1 MKPLLLK
8 SARYLATA
16 AWAAAGVWL
25 VGLTF
30 TELKAVWLVPPTPP
44 EVSHDLIIRNA
55 KDDAGRSTS
64 FRILL
69 FTDEFRWVINSFDAL
84 EKAGDR
90 PHFTDEMKA
99 VLNSAKEIIAVG
111 TSSEEIPVGT
121 PFNKGREQEER
132 RAARRAEQ
140 IAMWVREALGKP
152 IPVRKLNVG
161 HHTPTGADDTSD
173 QRRVVIILVL
183 DHDDGRRHRSI
194 PAPGDGGR
202 EHTRADLPGAA
213 DQIFPRR
220 PQLLHVGSVTP
231 WPITCCNYWPTCRR
245 C

>member
-1 MKPLLLK
+1 MKPLLWK

-16 AWAAAGVWL
+16 AWAVAGIWL

-55 KDDAGRSTS
+55 KDDAGRNTS

-69 FTDEFRWVINSFDAL
+69 FTDEFRWVINSFDAI
-84 EKAGDR
+84 EKNGAR
-90 PHFTDEMKA
+90 PHFTEEMKA

-111 TSSEEIPVGT
+111 ASSEELPAGISPT
-121 PFNKGREQEER
+121 AGRALEER
-132 RAARRAEQ
+132 RAARRAEK
-140 IAMWVREALGKP
+140 IALWVREVLGKP

-183 DHDDGRRHRSI
+183 DHDEGAHIDESLRTAMAGESSR
-194 PAPGDGGR
+194 APIFQALLTKYSLGGKNSF
-202 EHTRADLPGAA
+202 TWVP
-213 DQIFPRR
+213 
-220 PQLLHVGSVTP
+220 
-231 WPITCCNYWPTCRR
+231 
-245 C
+245 

>member
-8 SARYLATA
+8 AARYLATA

-30 TELKAVWLVPPTPP
+30 IELKAVWLVPPTPP

-55 KDDAGRSTS
+55 KDDAGLNTS

-69 FTDEFRWVINSFDAL
+69 FTDEFRWVINSFDAI
-84 EKAGDR
+84 EKNGAR
-90 PHFTDEMKA
+90 PYFTDEMKA

-111 TSSEEIPVGT
+111 ASSEEIPVGISPT
-121 PFNKGREQEER
+121 AGRALEER
-132 RAARRAEQ
+132 RAARRAEK
-140 IAMWVREALGKP
+140 IAVWVREVLGKP

-161 HHTPTGADDTSD
+161 HHAPTGADDTSD

-183 DHDDGRRHRSI
+183 DHDEGADIDESLRTAMAGESSR
-194 PAPGDGGR
+194 APIFQALLTKYSLGGKDAF
-202 EHTRADLPGAA
+202 TWVP
-213 DQIFPRR
+213 
-220 PQLLHVGSVTP
+220 
-231 WPITCCNYWPTCRR
+231 
-245 C
+245 

>member
-1 MKPLLLK
+1 MKPLLWK

-55 KDDAGRSTS
+55 KDDAGRNTS

-69 FTDEFRWVINSFDAL
+69 FTDEFRWVINSFDAI
-84 EKAGDR
+84 EKNGAR

-111 TSSEEIPVGT
+111 ASSEEIPAGISPT
-121 PFNKGREQEER
+121 AGRALEER
-132 RAARRAEQ
+132 RAARRAEK
-140 IAMWVREALGKP
+140 IAVWVREVLGKP

-161 HHTPTGADDTSD
+161 HHAPTGADDTSD

-183 DHDDGRRHRSI
+183 DHDDGADIDESLRTAMAGESMRSPI
-194 PAPGDGGR
+194 FQALLTKYSLGGR
-202 EHTRADLPGAA
+202 ESFTWVP
-213 DQIFPRR
+213 
-220 PQLLHVGSVTP
+220 
-231 WPITCCNYWPTCRR
+231 
-245 C
+245 

>member
-1 MKPLLLK
+1 MKPLLWK

-16 AWAAAGVWL
+16 VWAVAGVWL

-55 KDDAGRSTS
+55 KDDAGRTTS

-69 FTDEFRWVINSFDAL
+69 FTDEFRWVINSFDAV
-84 EKAGDR
+84 EKSGAR

-111 TSSEEIPVGT
+111 ASSEEIPSGT
-121 PFNKGREQEER
+121 SFSQGRQHEER

-140 IAMWVREALGKP
+140 IAVWVREALGKP

-161 HHTPTGADDTSD
+161 HHAPTGSSDTSD

-183 DHDDGRRHRSI
+183 DHEDGANIDQSLRTAMAGESVR
-194 PAPGDGGR
+194 APIFQALLTKYSLGGKDAF
-202 EHTRADLPGAA
+202 TWVP
-213 DQIFPRR
+213 
-220 PQLLHVGSVTP
+220 
-231 WPITCCNYWPTCRR
+231 
-245 C
+245 

>member
-16 AWAAAGVWL
+16 AWAVAGIWL
-25 VGLTF
+25 VGVTF
-30 TELKAVWLVPPTPP
+30 IELKAVWLVPPTPP

-55 KDDAGRSTS
+55 KDDSGRNTS

-69 FTDEFRWVINSFDAL
+69 FTDEFRWVINSFDAI
-84 EKAGDR
+84 EKSGAR

-111 TSSEEIPVGT
+111 ASSEEIPSGISA
-121 PFNKGREQEER
+121 KAGRELEER
-132 RAARRAEQ
+132 RAARRAEK
-140 IAMWVREALGKP
+140 IAVWVREVLGKP

-161 HHTPTGADDTSD
+161 HHAPTGAGDTSD

-183 DHDDGRRHRSI
+183 DHEDGADIDESLRTAMAGES
-194 PAPGDGGR
+194 
-202 EHTRADLPGAA
+202 TRAP
-213 DQIFPRR
+213 IF
-220 PQLLHVGSVTP
+220 QALLTKYSLGGKDSFTWVP
-231 WPITCCNYWPTCRR
+231 
-245 C
+245 

>member
-1 MKPLLLK
+1 MDCLASFEVHAEIPRRPVQRRVATNLQPGEGHMKPLLLK
-8 SARYLATA
+8 GARYLATA

-84 EKAGDR
+84 EKAGER

-99 VLNSAKEIIAVG
+99 VLNSA
-111 TSSEEIPVGT
+111 
-121 PFNKGREQEER
+121 RE
-132 RAARRAEQ
+132 
-140 IAMWVREALGKP
+140 
-152 IPVRKLNVG
+152 
-161 HHTPTGADDTSD
+161 
-173 QRRVVIILVL
+173 
-183 DHDDGRRHRSI
+183 
-194 PAPGDGGR
+194 
-202 EHTRADLPGAA
+202 
-213 DQIFPRR
+213 
-220 PQLLHVGSVTP
+220 
-231 WPITCCNYWPTCRR
+231 
-245 C
+245 

>member
-25 VGLTF
+25 VGVTF
-30 TELKAVWLVPPTPP
+30 IELKAVWLVPPTPP

-55 KDDAGRSTS
+55 KDDSGRNTS

-69 FTDEFRWVINSFDAL
+69 FTDEFRWVINSFDAI
-84 EKAGDR
+84 EKSGAR

-99 VLNSAKEIIAVG
+99 VLNSAREIIAVG
-111 TSSEEIPVGT
+111 ASSEEIPSGT
-121 PFNKGREQEER
+121 SAKAGRELEEK

-140 IAMWVREALGKP
+140 IAVWVREVLGKP

-161 HHTPTGADDTSD
+161 HHAPTGAGDTSD

-183 DHDDGRRHRSI
+183 DHDEDADIDESLRTAMAGEASR
-194 PAPGDGGR
+194 APIFQALLTKYSLGGKDSF
-202 EHTRADLPGAA
+202 TWVP
-213 DQIFPRR
+213 
-220 PQLLHVGSVTP
+220 
-231 WPITCCNYWPTCRR
+231 
-245 C
+245 

>member
-1 MKPLLLK
+1 MKPLLWK

-69 FTDEFRWVINSFDAL
+69 FTDEFRWVINSFDAI
-84 EKAGDR
+84 EKSGAR

-111 TSSEEIPVGT
+111 ASSEEIPSGISLT
-121 PFNKGREQEER
+121 AGRALEEK
-132 RAARRAEQ
+132 RAARRAEK
-140 IAMWVREALGKP
+140 IAVWVREVLGKP

-161 HHTPTGADDTSD
+161 HHAPTGANDTSD

-183 DHDDGRRHRSI
+183 DHDEGADIDESLRTAMAGESVR
-194 PAPGDGGR
+194 APIFQALLTQYSLGGR
-202 EHTRADLPGAA
+202 DSFTWVP
-213 DQIFPRR
+213 
-220 PQLLHVGSVTP
+220 
-231 WPITCCNYWPTCRR
+231 
-245 C
+245 

>member
-8 SARYLATA
+8 GARYLATA
-16 AWAAAGVWL
+16 AWAVAGIWL

-30 TELKAVWLVPPTPP
+30 TELKAAWLVPPTPP
-44 EVSHDLIIRNA
+44 EVSHDLIVRNA
-55 KDDAGRSTS
+55 KDEAGRQTS

-69 FTDEFRWVINSFDAL
+69 FTDEFRWVLNSFDAI

-121 PFNKGREQEER
+121 PFDKGREFEER

-161 HHTPTGADDTSD
+161 HHTPTGAEDTSD

-183 DHDDGRRHRSI
+183 DHDEGANIDQSLRQAMAGESMRSPI
-194 PAPGDGGR
+194 FQALLTQYSLGGR
-202 EHTRADLPGAA
+202 NSFTWVP
-213 DQIFPRR
+213 
-220 PQLLHVGSVTP
+220 
-231 WPITCCNYWPTCRR
+231 
-245 C
+245 

>member
-1 MKPLLLK
+1 MKTLLLK

-16 AWAAAGVWL
+16 AWAVAGVWL

-99 VLNSAKEIIAVG
+99 VLNSAREIIAVG
-111 TSSEEIPVGT
+111 TSSEEIPSGT
-121 PFNKGREQEER
+121 PFDRGREQEER

-161 HHTPTGADDTSD
+161 HHAPTGADDTSD

-183 DHDDGRRHRSI
+183 DHDENADIDQSLRHAMAGESTRSPI
-194 PAPGDGGR
+194 FQALLTKYSLGGR
-202 EHTRADLPGAA
+202 DSFTWVP
-213 DQIFPRR
+213 
-220 PQLLHVGSVTP
+220 
-231 WPITCCNYWPTCRR
+231 
-245 C
+245 

>member
-8 SARYLATA
+8 STRYLATA

-121 PFNKGREQEER
+121 PFNKGREYEER

-161 HHTPTGADDTSD
+161 HHTPTGDNDTSG
-173 QRRVVIILVL
+173 QRRIVIILVL
-183 DHDDGRRHRSI
+183 ANDEGADIDQALRSAMAGESVR
-194 PAPGDGGR
+194 APIFEALLSQYSLGGGS
-202 EHTRADLPGAA
+202 TFSWLP
-213 DQIFPRR
+213 
-220 PQLLHVGSVTP
+220 
-231 WPITCCNYWPTCRR
+231 
-245 C
+245 

>member
-16 AWAAAGVWL
+16 AWAVAGIWL
-25 VGLTF
+25 VGVTF
-30 TELKAVWLVPPTPP
+30 IELKAVWLVPPTPP

-55 KDDAGRSTS
+55 KDDSGRNTS

-69 FTDEFRWVINSFDAL
+69 FTDEFRWVINSFDAI
-84 EKAGDR
+84 EKSGAR

-111 TSSEEIPVGT
+111 ASSEEIPSGISA
-121 PFNKGREQEER
+121 KAGRELEER
-132 RAARRAEQ
+132 RAARRAEK
-140 IAMWVREALGKP
+140 IAVWVREVLGKP

-161 HHTPTGADDTSD
+161 HHAPTGAGDTSD

-183 DHDDGRRHRSI
+183 DHDDGADIDESLRTAMAGESSR
-194 PAPGDGGR
+194 APIFQALLTKYSLGGKDSF
-202 EHTRADLPGAA
+202 TWVP
-213 DQIFPRR
+213 
-220 PQLLHVGSVTP
+220 
-231 WPITCCNYWPTCRR
+231 
-245 C
+245 